1 MKLFIAGCA
10 RSGTTLTRDLMH
22 CFAHTFVYDG
32 LQDKYAE
39 QNPTTNFEADAF
51 FLQTLAVPQ
60 AHAVVKRTF
69 NCWQTLHLLPEE
81 IELIYCIRH
90 PFDVLT
96 SVHPNWPDRY
106 HVTPKRWLCE
116 FLALQLLIAAQPE
129 RTIAF
134 IRYEDLITAP
144 NRVGRSIAQTL
155 ALTLAHDFVLNP
167 LGIALQSRSIARWK
181 TDCVARLHLGTLP
194 SDIRASISQ
203 FCRMFRYGEPDMG
216 SIPETAQAARKRR
229 NPSYFAGS
237 RKERPA

>member
-22 CFAHTFVYDG
+22 CFADTFVYDR
-32 LQDKYAE
+32 LQDIYAE
-39 QNPTTNFEADAF
+39 HDSATNFEADAC
-51 FLQTLAVPQ
+51 FLQAIDVPQ
-60 AHAVVKRTF
+60 THAVVKRTF
-69 NCWQTLHLLPEE
+69 NCWQTLHLLPQE
-81 IELIYCIRH
+81 IGLIYCVRH

-134 IRYEDLITAP
+134 VRYENLIAAP
-144 NRVGRSIAQTL
+144 NQTGRKIAHTL
-155 ALTLAHDFVLNP
+155 GPTLAHDFASNP
-167 LGIALQSRSIARWK
+167 LGIAFHNRSIARWK
-181 TDCVARLHLGTLP
+181 TDSLARSHLGAL
-194 SDIRASISQ
+194 SSNMRENISR
-203 FCRMFRYGEPDMG
+203 FCRMFRYGELHISG
-216 SIPETAQAARKRR
+216 ILETREATRKRR
-229 NPSYFAGS
+229 NPSNFADT